1 MRIDLHTHS
10 TCSDGTQ
17 SPAALVADAR
27 PAGLD
32 ALALTDHDTM
42 AGWAS
47 AAATATELGITLVPG
62 VEISC
67 ERAGRS
73 VHLLGYLV
81 DPADGPLTAE
91 LARAR
96 DSRATRLARMV
107 ALLAADGIPVTYA
120 AVLAHVPPGATP
132 GRPHIADALVTAGV
146 VASRDEA
153 FARWLHD
160 DSPYYVRHYAPDP
173 LRAVA
178 LVRAA
183 GGVAVLAH
191 PYAVAR
197 GAGTLSDEAIGA
209 LADAG
214 LAGIEADHPD
224 HDGPA
229 RQRARD
235 LAARLG
241 LLVTGSS
248 DYHGAGKTTR
258 LGDHLTDPAVLA
270 AIEARAFGSAVVR
283 PPGADGASG

>member
-67 ERAGRS
+67 ECAGRS

-107 ALLAADGIPVTYA
+107 ALLAPLPLLRHDR
-120 AVLAHVPPGATP
+120 H
-132 GRPHIADALVTAGV
+132 
-146 VASRDEA
+146 ASRWHRQRPA
-153 FARWLHD
+153 GARPPTRTPVLRWL
-160 DSPYYVRHYAPDP
+160 PEP
-173 LRAVA
+173 
-178 LVRAA
+178 
-183 GGVAVLAH
+183 
-191 PYAVAR
+191 R
-197 GAGTLSDEAIGA
+197 G
-209 LADAG
+209 
-214 LAGIEADHPD
+214 
-224 HDGPA
+224 
-229 RQRARD
+229 R
-235 LAARLG
+235 
-241 LLVTGSS
+241 
-248 DYHGAGKTTR
+248 
-258 LGDHLTDPAVLA
+258 
-270 AIEARAFGSAVVR
+270 
-283 PPGADGASG
+283 

>member
-107 ALLAADGIPVTYA
+107 ALLAADGIPVRYA
-120 AVLAHVPPGATP
+120 DVLTHVPAGATP
-132 GRPHIADALVTAGV
+132 GRPHIADSLVAAGV
-146 VASRDEA
+146 VATRDEA

-160 DSPYYVRHYAPDP
+160 QSPYYVHHYAPDP
-173 LRAVA
+173 LRAVE
-178 LVRAA
+178 LVCAA
-183 GGVAVLAH
+183 GGVPVLAH
-191 PYAVAR
+191 PFARTR
-197 GAGTLSDEAIGA
+197 GAGRLTDSAIGE

-214 LAGIEADHPD
+214 LAGLEADHPD

-229 RQRARD
+229 RVRARE
-235 LAARLG
+235 LAGRLG
-241 LLVTGSS
+241 LIVTGSS
-248 DYHGAGKTTR
+248 DYHGAGKASR
-258 LGDHLTDPAVLA
+258 LGDNLTDPSVLA
-270 AIEARAFGSAVVR
+270 AIEAGGRGAAVVR
-283 PPGADGASG
+283 AR